1 MSSHGHHHGN
11 RGHHDSHRHHGNSR
25 QRRREKRINILTTAL
40 VAAVV
45 VVIGLIV
52 INGLRGNDVDTTAS
66 RVSNTGAYRNLTV
79 DGKNYRYNNLIEN
92 VLYIGIDSEGAMET
106 SQAYGSAPRS
116 DVVMLVVMDKYHK
129 TLSIL
134 SFNRNTMLEI
144 RQYDVE
150 GNPLT
155 PVEEQLAYAFAAGNG
170 GTRSCE
176 ITADAI
182 SDLLGG
188 IPVDRYV
195 VMNRSSLPYINQ
207 MLGGVTVTLPDDSL
221 ARQFPGLTAGSTVT
235 LTDEQAAA
243 FVRYRDTDQ
252 AFSNNDR
259 MERQKVFVLGAI
271 DKLEENVLQ
280 DPEQTWEQMN
290 DSNMSD
296 YVMTNI
302 TQGQYLNYVNI
313 LEDLD
318 LSQPNFYIPEGES
331 DDSEELEKYYI
342 NENSL
347 KQLILDIF
355 YLEE

>member
-1 MSSHGHHHGN
+1 MSSHGHHHGS
-11 RGHHDSHRHHGNSR
+11 RGHHDSHGHHGNSR
-25 QRRREKRINILTTAL
+25 QRRREKRINILTTVL
-40 VAAVV
+40 IAAVV
-45 VVIGLIV
+45 VVVGLIV

-221 ARQFPGLTAGSTVT
+221 ARQFPGLTAGNTVT

>member
-1 MSSHGHHHGN
+1 MSSHGHHHGS

-52 INGLRGNDVDTTAS
+52 INGLWGNDVDTTAS

-221 ARQFPGLTAGSTVT
+221 ARQFPGLTAGNTVT

>member
-1 MSSHGHHHGN
+1 MSSHGHHHGSH
-11 RGHHDSHRHHGNSR
+11 GHHDSHGHHGNSR
-25 QRRREKRINILTTAL
+25 QRRREKRINILTTVL
-40 VAAVV
+40 IAAVV
-45 VVIGLIV
+45 VVVGLIV

-92 VLYIGIDSEGAMET
+92 VLYIGIDSEGVMET

-221 ARQFPGLTAGSTVT
+221 AQQFPGLTAGSTVT
-235 LTDEQAAA
+235 LTDEQAAV

>member
-1 MSSHGHHHGN
+1 MSSHGHHHGS
-11 RGHHDSHRHHGNSR
+11 RGHHDSHGHHGNSR
-25 QRRREKRINILTTAL
+25 QRRREKRINILTTVL
-40 VAAVV
+40 IAAVV
-45 VVIGLIV
+45 VVVGLIV

-106 SQAYGSAPRS
+106 NQAYGSAPRS

-221 ARQFPGLTAGSTVT
+221 AQQFPGLTAGNTVT

>member
-1 MSSHGHHHGN
+1 MSSHGHHHGS

-134 SFNRNTMLEI
+134 SFNRNTMLEM

-155 PVEEQLAYAFAAGNG
+155 PVDKQLAYAFASGNG

-176 ITADAI
+176 ITVDAI

-221 ARQFPGLTAGSTVT
+221 AKQFPGLTAGTTVT

-243 FVRYRDTDQ
+243 FIRYRDTDQ

-271 DKLEENVLQ
+271 DKLQENALQ
-280 DPEQTWEQMN
+280 DPEKTWEQLD
-290 DSNMSD
+290 DSEMSD

-302 TQGQYLNYVNI
+302 TRGQYLNYVNI

-318 LSQPNFYIPEGES
+318 LSQPNFYIPEGVS

-355 YLEE
+355 YLEK

>member
-1 MSSHGHHHGN
+1 MSSHGHHHGSH
-11 RGHHDSHRHHGNSR
+11 GHHDSHGHHGNSR
-25 QRRREKRINILTTAL
+25 QRRREKRINILTTVL
-40 VAAVV
+40 IAAVV
-45 VVIGLIV
+45 VVVGLIV

>member
-1 MSSHGHHHGN
+1 MSSHGHHHGS
-11 RGHHDSHRHHGNSR
+11 RGHHDSHGHHGNSR

>member
-1 MSSHGHHHGN
+1 MSSHGHHHGS

-25 QRRREKRINILTTAL
+25 QRRREKRINILTTVL
-40 VAAVV
+40 IAAVV
-45 VVIGLIV
+45 VVVGLIV

-155 PVEEQLAYAFAAGNG
+155 PVEEQLAYAFVRNG
-170 GTRSCE
+170 GPKLE

-182 SDLLGG
+182 SDLWEEFRS
-188 IPVDRYV
+188 ID
-195 VMNRSSLPYINQ
+195 MCHERSSLPYINQ
-207 MLGGVTVTLPDDSL
+207 MLE
-221 ARQFPGLTAGSTVT
+221 A
-235 LTDEQAAA
+235 
-243 FVRYRDTDQ
+243 
-252 AFSNNDR
+252 
-259 MERQKVFVLGAI
+259 
-271 DKLEENVLQ
+271 
-280 DPEQTWEQMN
+280 
-290 DSNMSD
+290 
-296 YVMTNI
+296 
-302 TQGQYLNYVNI
+302 
-313 LEDLD
+313 
-318 LSQPNFYIPEGES
+318 
-331 DDSEELEKYYI
+331 
-342 NENSL
+342 
-347 KQLILDIF
+347 
-355 YLEE
+355 

>member
-1 MSSHGHHHGN
+1 MSDHE
-11 RGHHDSHRHHGNSR
+11 HRHQHHKHHRNE
-25 QRRREKRINILTTAL
+25 QKARRERMINIMTVIL

-45 VVIGLIV
+45 VAAGVIIIRGLGDREV
-52 INGLRGNDVDTTAS
+52 NTTAE
-66 RVSNTGAYRNLTV
+66 RESNTGAYRDITV
-79 DGKNYRYNNLIEN
+79 DGKEYEFNNLIET

-116 DVVMLVVMDKYHK
+116 DVVMLVVMDSYHK
-129 TLSIL
+129 KLSIL
-134 SFNRNTMLEI
+134 SFNRNTMLEM

-155 PVEEQLAYAFAAGNG
+155 PVDKQLAYAFASGNG

-176 ITADAI
+176 ITVDAI

-221 ARQFPGLTAGSTVT
+221 AQQFPGLTAGSTVT

-259 MERQKVFVLGAI
+259 MERQKAFVLGAI

-280 DPEQTWEQMN
+280 DPEQTWEQLD
-290 DSNMSD
+290 DSEMSD

-302 TQGQYLNYVNI
+302 TRGQYLNYVNI

-318 LSQPNFYIPEGES
+318 LSQPNFYIPEGVS

>member
-1 MSSHGHHHGN
+1 MSSHGHHHGS
-11 RGHHDSHRHHGNSR
+11 RGHYDSHRHHGNSR

-52 INGLRGNDVDTTAS
+52 INGLWGNDVDTTAS

-221 ARQFPGLTAGSTVT
+221 ARQFPGLTAGNTVT

>member
-1 MSSHGHHHGN
+1 MSDHE
-11 RGHHDSHRHHGNSR
+11 HRHQHHKHHRNE
-25 QRRREKRINILTTAL
+25 QKARRERMINIMTVIL

-45 VVIGLIV
+45 VAAGVIIIRGLGDREV
-52 INGLRGNDVDTTAS
+52 NTTAE
-66 RVSNTGAYRNLTV
+66 RESNTGAYRDITV
-79 DGKNYRYNNLIEN
+79 DGKEYEFNNLIET

-116 DVVMLVVMDKYHK
+116 DVVMLVVMDSYHK
-129 TLSIL
+129 KLSIL
-134 SFNRNTMLEI
+134 SFNRNTMLEM

-155 PVEEQLAYAFAAGNG
+155 PVDKQLAYAFASGNG

-176 ITADAI
+176 ITVDAI

-221 ARQFPGLTAGSTVT
+221 AKQFPGLTAGTTVT

-243 FVRYRDTDQ
+243 FIRYRDTDQ

-271 DKLEENVLQ
+271 DKLQENALQ
-280 DPEQTWEQMN
+280 DPEKTWEQLD
-290 DSNMSD
+290 DSEMSD

-302 TQGQYLNYVNI
+302 TRGQYLNYVNI

-318 LSQPNFYIPEGES
+318 LSQPNFYIPEGVS

-355 YLEE
+355 YLEK

>member
-1 MSSHGHHHGN
+1 MSSHGHHHGS
-11 RGHHDSHRHHGNSR
+11 RGHHDSHGHHGNSR
-25 QRRREKRINILTTAL
+25 QRRREKRINILTTVL
-40 VAAVV
+40 IAAVV
-45 VVIGLIV
+45 VVVGLIV

-221 ARQFPGLTAGSTVT
+221 AQQFPGLTAGNTVT

>member
-1 MSSHGHHHGN
+1 
-11 RGHHDSHRHHGNSR
+11 
-25 QRRREKRINILTTAL
+25 
-40 VAAVV
+40 
-45 VVIGLIV
+45 
-52 INGLRGNDVDTTAS
+52 
-66 RVSNTGAYRNLTV
+66 
-79 DGKNYRYNNLIEN
+79 
-92 VLYIGIDSEGAMET
+92 
-106 SQAYGSAPRS
+106 
-116 DVVMLVVMDKYHK
+116 
-129 TLSIL
+129 
-134 SFNRNTMLEI
+134 MLEI

-221 ARQFPGLTAGSTVT
+221 ARQFPGLTAGNTVT

>member
-1 MSSHGHHHGN
+1 MSSHGHHHGSH
-11 RGHHDSHRHHGNSR
+11 GHHDSHGHHGNSR
-25 QRRREKRINILTTAL
+25 QRRREKRINILTTVL
-40 VAAVV
+40 IAAVV

>member
-1 MSSHGHHHGN
+1 MSSHGHHHGSH
-11 RGHHDSHRHHGNSR
+11 GHHDSHGHHGNSR
-25 QRRREKRINILTTAL
+25 QRRREKRINILTTVL
-40 VAAVV
+40 IAAVV
-45 VVIGLIV
+45 VVVGLIV

-92 VLYIGIDSEGAMET
+92 VLYIGIDSEGVMET

-221 ARQFPGLTAGSTVT
+221 AQQFPGLTAGNTVT

>member
-1 MSSHGHHHGN
+1 MSSHGHHHGS

-25 QRRREKRINILTTAL
+25 QRRREKRINILTTVL
-40 VAAVV
+40 IAAVV
-45 VVIGLIV
+45 VVVGLIV

-155 PVEEQLAYAFAAGNG
+155 PVKEQLAYAFAAGNG

-221 ARQFPGLTAGSTVT
+221 AQQFPGLTAGSTVT
-235 LTDEQAAA
+235 LTDEQAAV

-259 MERQKVFVLGAI
+259 MERQKAFVLGAI

>member
-1 MSSHGHHHGN
+1 MSSHGHHHGS

-116 DVVMLVVMDKYHK
+116 DVVMLVVMDSYHK

-221 ARQFPGLTAGSTVT
+221 AQQFPGLTAGSTVT

-259 MERQKVFVLGAI
+259 MERQKAFVLGAI
-271 DKLEENVLQ
+271 DKLEGNVLQ

>member
-1 MSSHGHHHGN
+1 MSSHGHHDSGH
-11 RGHHDSHRHHGNSR
+11 GHHHGHHEHRSSR
-25 QRRREKRINILTTAL
+25 QRRQEKKINLLTMAL
-40 VAAVV
+40 VAVV
-45 VVIGLIV
+45 VVIAGLIV
-52 INGLRGNDVDTTAS
+52 VRGLQGRQVDTSAS
-66 RVSNTGAYRNLTV
+66 RVSNTGAYREITV

-92 VLYIGIDSEGAMET
+92 VLYVGIDSEGPMET

-116 DVVMLVVMDKYHK
+116 DVVMLVVMDKYQK
-129 TLSIL
+129 KLSIL

-144 RQYDVE
+144 RQYDVS

-155 PVEEQLAYAFAAGNG
+155 SVEEQLAYAFAAGNG

-195 VMNRSSLPYINQ
+195 VMNRSSLPYINE

-221 ARQFPGLTAGSTVT
+221 AQQFPGLTAGSTVT
-235 LTDEQAAA
+235 LTDEQAEA
-243 FVRYRDTDQ
+243 FIRYRDTDQ

-271 DKLEENVLQ
+271 DKLEANVLR
-280 DPEQTWEQMN
+280 DPEATWEQMN
-290 DSNMSD
+290 DSALTD

-302 TQGQYLNYVNI
+302 TRGQYLTYVNI
-313 LEDLD
+313 LEELD

-347 KQLILDIF
+347 KQLILGVF

>member
-1 MSSHGHHHGN
+1 MSSHGHHHGS

-221 ARQFPGLTAGSTVT
+221 ARQFPGLTAGNTVT

>member
-1 MSSHGHHHGN
+1 MSDHE
-11 RGHHDSHRHHGNSR
+11 HRHQHHKHHRNE
-25 QRRREKRINILTTAL
+25 QKARRERMINIMTVIL

-45 VVIGLIV
+45 VATGVIIIRGLGDREV
-52 INGLRGNDVDTTAS
+52 NTTAE
-66 RVSNTGAYRNLTV
+66 RESNTGAYRDITV
-79 DGKNYRYNNLIEN
+79 DGKEYEFNNLIET

-221 ARQFPGLTAGSTVT
+221 AQQFPGLTAGSTVT

>member
-1 MSSHGHHHGN
+1 MSSHGHHHGS

-25 QRRREKRINILTTAL
+25 QRRREKRINILTAAL

-221 ARQFPGLTAGSTVT
+221 AQQFPGLTAGSTVT

>member
-1 MSSHGHHHGN
+1 MSSHGHHHGS

>member
-1 MSSHGHHHGN
+1 MSSHGHHHGS
-11 RGHHDSHRHHGNSR
+11 RGHHDSHGHHGNSR
-25 QRRREKRINILTTAL
+25 QRRREKRINILTTVL
-40 VAAVV
+40 IAAVV
-45 VVIGLIV
+45 VVVGLIV

-221 ARQFPGLTAGSTVT
+221 AQQFPGLTGGNTVT

-313 LEDLD
+313 LENLD

>member
-1 MSSHGHHHGN
+1 MSSHGHHHGS

-259 MERQKVFVLGAI
+259 MERQKVFVFGAI

>member
-1 MSSHGHHHGN
+1 MSDHE
-11 RGHHDSHRHHGNSR
+11 HRHQHHKHHRNE
-25 QRRREKRINILTTAL
+25 QKARRERMINIMTVIL

-45 VVIGLIV
+45 VAAGVIIIRGLGDREV
-52 INGLRGNDVDTTAS
+52 NTTAE
-66 RVSNTGAYRNLTV
+66 RESNTGAYRDITV
-79 DGKNYRYNNLIEN
+79 DGKEYEFNNLIET

-221 ARQFPGLTAGSTVT
+221 ARQFPGLTAGNTVT

-302 TQGQYLNYVNI
+302 TRGQYLNYVNI

>member
-1 MSSHGHHHGN
+1 MSDHE
-11 RGHHDSHRHHGNSR
+11 HRHQHHKHHRNE
-25 QRRREKRINILTTAL
+25 QKARRERMINIMTVIL

-45 VVIGLIV
+45 VAAGVIIIRGLGDREV
-52 INGLRGNDVDTTAS
+52 NTTAE
-66 RVSNTGAYRNLTV
+66 RESNTGAYRDITV
-79 DGKNYRYNNLIEN
+79 DGKEYEFNNLIET

-134 SFNRNTMLEI
+134 SFNRNTMLEM

-155 PVEEQLAYAFAAGNG
+155 SVDKQLAYAFASGNG

-176 ITADAI
+176 ITVDAI

-195 VMNRSSLPYINQ
+195 VMNRSSLPYTNQ

-221 ARQFPGLTAGSTVT
+221 AKQFPGLTAGTTVT

-243 FVRYRDTDQ
+243 FIRYRDTDQ
-252 AFSNNDR
+252 AFSNNAR

-271 DKLEENVLQ
+271 DKLQENALQ
-280 DPEQTWEQMN
+280 DPEKTWEQMN

-302 TQGQYLNYVNI
+302 TRGQYLNYVNI

-318 LSQPNFYIPEGES
+318 LSQPNFYIPEGVS

-355 YLEE
+355 YLEK

>member
-1 MSSHGHHHGN
+1 MSSHGHHHGS

-25 QRRREKRINILTTAL
+25 QRRREKRINILTTVL
-40 VAAVV
+40 IAAVV
-45 VVIGLIV
+45 VVVGLIV

>member
-1 MSSHGHHHGN
+1 MSDHE
-11 RGHHDSHRHHGNSR
+11 HRHQHHKHHRNE
-25 QRRREKRINILTTAL
+25 QKARRERMINIMTVIL

-45 VVIGLIV
+45 VAAGVIIIRGLGDREV
-52 INGLRGNDVDTTAS
+52 NTTAE
-66 RVSNTGAYRNLTV
+66 RESNTGAYRDITV
-79 DGKNYRYNNLIEN
+79 DGKEYEFNNLIET

-221 ARQFPGLTAGSTVT
+221 ARQFPGLTAGNTVT

>member
-1 MSSHGHHHGN
+1 MSSHGHHHGSC
-11 RGHHDSHRHHGNSR
+11 GHHDSHGHHGNSR
-25 QRRREKRINILTTAL
+25 QRRREKRINILTTVL
-40 VAAVV
+40 IAAVV
-45 VVIGLIV
+45 VVVGLIV

-221 ARQFPGLTAGSTVT
+221 AQQFPGLTAGNTVT

>member
-1 MSSHGHHHGN
+1 MSSHGHHHGS

-52 INGLRGNDVDTTAS
+52 INGLWGNDVDTTAS

-150 GNPLT
+150 GNLLT

-221 ARQFPGLTAGSTVT
+221 ARQFPGLTAGNTVT

>member
-1 MSSHGHHHGN
+1 MSSHGHHHGS
-11 RGHHDSHRHHGNSR
+11 RGDHDSHGHHGNSR
-25 QRRREKRINILTTAL
+25 QRRREKRINILTTVL
-40 VAAVV
+40 IAAVV
-45 VVIGLIV
+45 VVVGLIV

-221 ARQFPGLTAGSTVT
+221 AQQFPGLTAGNTVT